1 MLSERLLEAFTE
13 QTKWEFH
20 SAYLYLAMA
29 AYLEGRALEGM
40 ARWMKAQ
47 SVEET
52 THALKFYNFLHDRGH
67 AVVLREIPAPP
78 SSWESPLQVFE
89 AALEHEKEVTRR
101 INHSDAPVYG
111 RKGYSFP
118 NISPVVRH
126 RAGGGGSQFHLYS
139 GKAEV
144 GAEPPSGPL
153 RPG

>member
-1 MLSERLLEAFTE
+1 M
-13 QTKWEFH
+13 
-20 SAYLYLAMA
+20 
-29 AYLEGRALEGM
+29 EGM

-47 SVEET
+47 SMEET

-67 AVVLREIPAPP
+67 AVVLREIPALP

-101 INHSDAPVYG
+101 INHLMLLSMEEKDIA
-111 RKGYSFP
+111 
-118 NISPVVRH
+118 
-126 RAGGGGSQFHLYS
+126 SQIFLQWFVTYS

-144 GAEPPSGPL
+144 DAEPPSGPL